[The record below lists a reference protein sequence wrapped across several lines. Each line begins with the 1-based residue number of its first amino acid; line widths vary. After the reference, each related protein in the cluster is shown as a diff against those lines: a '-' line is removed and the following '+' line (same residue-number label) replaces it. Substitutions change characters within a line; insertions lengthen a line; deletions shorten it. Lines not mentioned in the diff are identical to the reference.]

1 MPTFARSQQRY
12 DDPPRNLVQRTG
24 DVTVATHLGVP
35 RTDLQRLK
43 RDTESG
49 RQVASA
55 AASVATAAQ
64 PATQPSQT
72 GSSAVIATAKQHR
85 FGVAAGVL
93 AMLILLGAAGFGVYS
108 LLHRPG
114 PAPFQKFTVLQVTNS
129 GKAARAAISPDGR
142 YVLSVMDDNGLQSLW
157 LRNVPTGSD
166 TQVIPPSASQYKSL
180 AFSPDGNYIYFRKD
194 QTTAGFID
202 NLYRSPVLGGTP
214 QTIVQHIDSD
224 IAFSPDGHRI
234 AY

>member
-64 PATQPSQT
+64 PTTQPSQT
-72 GSSAVIATAKQHR
+72 SSSAVIATAKQHR
-85 FGVAAGVL
+85 FGVAAGVR
-93 AMLILLGAAGFGVYS
+93 AMLILLGDKFGGFGGTLGIRCSSLASPWAVAIRHLRYCKDCLCITFRS
-108 LLHRPG
+108 LLTGRRRKQAQIVVFDGQSATPRLEVADSAMPVKDKRWRL
-114 PAPFQKFTVLQVTNS
+114 PAAPSSPDFINGL
-129 GKAARAAISPDGR
+129 ARADNVVRNSHGSVTVAIA
-142 YVLSVMDDNGLQSLW
+142 V
-157 LRNVPTGSD
+157 
-166 TQVIPPSASQYKSL
+166 
-180 AFSPDGNYIYFRKD
+180 D
-194 QTTAGFID
+194 Q
-202 NLYRSPVLGGTP
+202 
-214 QTIVQHIDSD
+214 
-224 IAFSPDGHRI
+224 
-234 AY
+234 